1 MKYRLITATT
11 GLLITFGPTAT
22 AQRLTGKILD
32 ASTGQPVPYAS
43 ISVLNTTAGTTSN
56 AEGEFELKTTLPVRL
71 VVSELSHQRDTMT
84 VATAQALQIRLR
96 PASVLLPEVFLGTY
110 TEELI
115 KKAYRQLQKSSRTKT
130 YGQAFYRQITRLD
143 GQPTEVQEMI
153 WHAKTT
159 SGGME
164 SSAMAQGRFA
174 AKKALLQ
181 CNNFSIFTKSIG
193 IFNPLAD
200 STQQSGI
207 VSLNV
212 ARDYTLKL
220 LGVSQNGNQN
230 LVQIGFVSKS
240 HFSPTPNRGTITID
254 ETTHQVL
261 HFRVESQQLI
271 RVTTNNP
278 TFKFKS
284 EASVYEMAFQ
294 PSATGATL
302 DYIKVTYQ
310 GTVGQLLKEDVNL
323 QASSFTSFYAG
334 QSSPVS
340 GVTYNAAGKVKSD
353 LAAIK
358 QTTYDAA
365 AWQNNS
371 AVKRTPLEE
380 DVIKSFEQKGA
391 FGTMLTP

>member
-1 MKYRLITATT
+1 MKYRLLAAAT
-11 GLLITFGPTAT
+11 GLLMAFGPTAT

-115 KKAYRQLQKSSRTKT
+115 KKAYRQLHKSSRTKT

-181 CNNFSIFTKSIG
+181 FNNFSIFTKSIG